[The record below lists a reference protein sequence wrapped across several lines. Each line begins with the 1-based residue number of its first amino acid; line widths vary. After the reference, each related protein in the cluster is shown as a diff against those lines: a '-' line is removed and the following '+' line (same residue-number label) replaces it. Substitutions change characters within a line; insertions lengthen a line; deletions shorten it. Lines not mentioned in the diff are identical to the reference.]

1 MRKIFGY
8 SSLVLWGKDFCGGGG
23 QGWVGEPPPLSP
35 PPRKN
40 FHALRLSRRLIS
52 NCMETLFFFQSSSLT
67 WQDYSVLLAL
77 LVLLMAVGLYFGREE
92 KSTDDFFLGGRKIPW
107 WAACLS
113 FVATEISAVTLI
125 SVPAIAYMEN
135 WEYAQFFAGS
145 VLARVVIAFLFIPAF
160 YHYNCTS
167 IYEFL
172 RYRFGQE
179 TQIAGSILF
188 FITRLLASGVR
199 LMAACLAVSILIG
212 WPLIPTILLFSV
224 ICILYI
230 AWGGIKAVVWTNVVQ
245 ALTFMIAGVVAIVFL
260 LSRID
265 GGAAAVLALAG
276 EAGKLNV
283 INWGPG
289 LADSG
294 LAPFLRNLFTD
305 PNVWMLAT
313 LNGFLGSLAAFG
325 TDQELMQRLLTVE
338 TRQESQKTMLL
349 TPIGSLSVLLIFLVI
364 GAGLFAFYAQNPAL
378 SLPAKLDAIFPHFI
392 EQVMPPWMRGLMLAA
407 IVMAS
412 IDSPLGSLTSSFV
425 TDIYRPVL
433 VKSAPERHY
442 LLVSRVAVVVFGI
455 ILAFVAYFFSHFE
468 KILWLAF
475 KIGGVTYG
483 SLLGVFLLGLLTR
496 RRGNRVNVLAMAL
509 SAVGMLVLLILSEKK
524 IVPLGWTWLL
534 VIGTFL
540 TFGIGWLFGEKGEG
554 KARDF

>member
-1 MRKIFGY
+1 MDII
-8 SSLVLWGKDFCGGGG
+8 
-23 QGWVGEPPPLSP
+23 P
-35 PPRKN
+35 
-40 FHALRLSRRLIS
+40 
-52 NCMETLFFFQSSSLT
+52 FFQSSSLT
-67 WQDYSVLLAL
+67 WQDYAVLLALLAL
-77 LVLLMAVGLYFGREE
+77 LVLVGLYCGREE
-92 KSTDDFFLGGRKIPW
+92 KSTNDFFLGGRKIPW

-145 VLARVVIAFLFIPAF
+145 FVARVVIAFLFIPAF

-172 RYRFGQE
+172 RHRFGPA

-245 ALTFMIAGVVAIVFL
+245 ALTFMIAGAAAIGFL
-260 LSRID
+260 WSRID
-265 GGAAAVLALAG
+265 GGAGAVVALAG
-276 EAGKLNV
+276 EAGRLNI

-305 PNVWMLAT
+305 PNVWVLAT

-338 TRQESQKTMLL
+338 TRRESQKTMLL
-349 TPIGSLSVLLIFLVI
+349 TPIGSLTVLLIFLVI
-364 GAGLFAFYAQNPAL
+364 GAGLFAFYAQNPHL
-378 SLPAKLDAIFPHFI
+378 PLPAKLDAIFPHFI
-392 EQVMPPWMRGLMLAA
+392 EQVMPPWLRGLMLAA

-412 IDSPLGSLTSSFV
+412 IDSPLGSLSSSFV

-433 VKSAPERHY
+433 VKSAGERHY
-442 LLVSRVAVVVFGI
+442 LFVSRVAVVLFGI
-455 ILAFVAYFFSHFE
+455 ILAFVAYFFSHFD

-483 SLLGVFLLGLLTR
+483 SLLGVFLLGLLTTR
-496 RRGNRVNVLAMAL
+496 RVNRVNVLAMAL
-509 SAVGMLVLLILSEKK
+509 SAVGMLALLILSEKK
-524 IVPLGWTWLL
+524 IVPIGWTWLL